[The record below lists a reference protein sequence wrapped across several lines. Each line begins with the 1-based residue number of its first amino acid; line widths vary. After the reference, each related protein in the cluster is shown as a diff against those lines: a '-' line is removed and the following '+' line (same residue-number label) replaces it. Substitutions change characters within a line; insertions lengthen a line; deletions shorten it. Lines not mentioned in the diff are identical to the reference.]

1 MLDKIYRK
9 EIEDVYS
16 TSIIQ
21 QTAFWS
27 EVKRKLG
34 SDSLAL
40 DFRVSEKSGEIS
52 TSTTGD
58 VLVILKKIDRNHSYA
73 YVPYGPEFEPGEDS
87 KGIFLEEL
95 SEVMRSFLPQD
106 CIMIRYDLS
115 WESFWAREEDFY
127 VDGNWAGPPETSLQE
142 IRFNFSTVNWNFSK
156 ALTNNLPSNT
166 IYINL
171 SKSDDELLKSMKP
184 KTRYNIGLSSKND
197 VKVRTTGIKDLGI
210 WYKLYRETASRNN
223 FYLHDIN
230 YFSTILSVDAGKTN
244 SPAEA
249 ILLIA
254 EKDNIPLSA
263 MFLVISGSR
272 STYMYGASSTENR
285 NLMGSYALQWK
296 AINISKAM
304 GCTEYDMFGVSPKAD
319 PCHPMYGLYR
329 FKTGFGGSM
338 FHTLGCWDYPLNN
351 EAYNAFK
358 AVELK
363 SKGFHLN

>member
-1 MLDKIYRK
+1 MLDNIYRK

-34 SDSLAL
+34 SESLAF
-40 DFRVSEKSGEIS
+40 DFRVSDSGNKV
-52 TSTTGD
+52 TGD
-58 VLVILKKIDRNHSYA
+58 VLVILKRIDRNHSYA
-73 YVPYGPEFEPGEDS
+73 YVPYGPEYEPGES
-87 KGIFLEEL
+87 FQGMFLEEL

-106 CIMIRYDLS
+106 CMMIRYDLS
-115 WESFWAREEDFY
+115 WESFWAKDKDLY
-127 VDGNWAGPPETSLQE
+127 IDGNWAGPPENSIQE
-142 IRFNFSTVNWNFSK
+142 IRFNFNTVNWNFSK

-171 SKSDDELLKSMKP
+171 CKSRYELLKSMKP
-184 KTRYNIGLSSKND
+184 KTRYNISVSNKND
-197 VKVRTTGIKDLGI
+197 VTVRRTGIKDLDI
-210 WYKLYRETASRNN
+210 WYRLYRETASRNN

-230 YFSTILSVDAGKTN
+230 YFRTILSVDAGKTE
-244 SPAEA
+244 SPADV

-254 EKDNIPLSA
+254 EKNNKPLSA

-272 STYMYGASSTENR
+272 ATYMYGASSTENR
-285 NLMGSYALQWK
+285 NLMGSYALQWN
-296 AINISKAM
+296 AINMAKSM

-319 PCHPMYGLYR
+319 PGHPMYGLYR

-338 FHTLGCWDYPLNN
+338 FHTLGCWDYPLDKDV
-351 EAYNAFK
+351 YNTFR
-358 AVELK
+358 AVELN
-363 SKGFHLN
+363 SQGFHLN